1 MKQKIESSSRTAFSY
16 KAGSTIIHNCPAWI
30 KILLLPVLSFVIFK
44 LPAVI
49 CAILLCAIFLLQL
62 ILKFTLQEIFCDIKL
77 VLYYAVILIIFRG
90 KEVIPML
97 LRLLCMLLLASLIF
111 RTSSSLQLRRGFET
125 IELAIRKVFHLKP
138 KAPVANALA
147 LFTGFIPLVAKNWN
161 QCKRAW
167 KARGGRNSIKMYV
180 VLLPVFFST
189 GMKQA
194 WSTARAVSIRA
205 A

>member
-16 KAGSTIIHNCPAWI
+16 KADSTIIHNCPAWI
-30 KILLLPVLSFVIFK
+30 KIILLPVLSFVIFK

-49 CAILLCAIFLLQL
+49 CAVLLCAIFLLQL